1 MNRTEYRKRG
11 ARSAGR
17 RRRRQRAASGT
28 IPPTASTTSRTPWG
42 CPPLLIESYVT
53 TARKVSRLAVGSPA
67 IPAVTVTHKTPED
80 LTQDY
85 HLRDLPLGTR
95 GGVRVAEHFP
105 VDAEYEIR
113 VRLRRTAVGA
123 IRGIGE
129 EHRVELTLD
138 GERVAL
144 FPVGSEDAYR
154 PIVINEQNPGQTATK
169 AFTADESMRVRLPIT
184 AGRHEIVASFVGRPA
199 ALSEEV
205 ARAVFCAATWVRAA
219 EGACRMST
227 AC

>member
-1 MNRTEYRKRG
+1 M
-11 ARSAGR
+11 S
-17 RRRRQRAASGT
+17 
-28 IPPTASTTSRTPWG
+28 
-42 CPPLLIESYVT
+42 PLLIESTVT

-67 IPAVTVTHKTPED
+67 IPAATITHKTPED

-85 HLRDLPLGTR
+85 HLRGLPLGTR
-95 GGVRVAEHFP
+95 GGVRVAGFFP

-129 EHRVELTLD
+129 EHQVELTLD
-138 GERVAL
+138 GERIAL

-184 AGRHEIVASFVGRPA
+184 AGRHEIAPRSWAGPPRCRKRSRGR
-199 ALSEEV
+199 
-205 ARAVFCAATWVRAA
+205 FCAASWARAA
-219 EGACRMST
+219 GGGCRTST
-227 AC
+227 GC